1 MNRASKKEKHVT
13 ASVFIFHK
21 FQDEWKVLFIH
32 HKKFDRWMIPGGH
45 AETTENP
52 VEAVLREAHEET
64 SLSPHLVS
72 FLHRKFQ
79 ETDSEWLLPPEY
91 FFEQRI
97 PAHKEKNEH
106 FHLDCA
112 YVAIAHDD
120 TIRHRE
126 EESNDIRWF
135 TEDEV
140 ENETSMFLSTQ
151 KIAKELFGK
160 LKSGNLEDIAT
171 FIQK

>member
-1 MNRASKKEKHVT
+1 MNKVNGKEKHVT
-13 ASVFIFHK
+13 ASIFIFHK
-21 FQDEWKVLFIH
+21 FQDAWRVLFIH

-64 SLSPHLVS
+64 SLSPRLVS

-79 ETDSEWLLPPEY
+79 ETDSQWLLPPEY
-91 FFEQRI
+91 LFEQRI
-97 PAHKEKNEH
+97 PSHKGDAEH

-120 TIRHRE
+120 KIQHRI

-140 ENETSMFLSTQ
+140 EKEVSMFLSTQ
-151 KIAKELFGK
+151 KIALELFGK
-160 LKSGNLEDIAT
+160 LKIGNIEDIAT
-171 FIQK
+171 FI